1 MAHELGHNFGMRHDF
16 DDTLGGR
23 DNPCNGEGLMSYG
36 WFDQKLQWSTCS
48 KRDFAAHYFGYNWGC
63 KCLVDISGNNNNKV
77 IDK

>member
-1 MAHELGHNFGMRHDF
+1 MAHELAHNFGMRHDF
-16 DDTLGGR
+16 DDSLGGM

-36 WFDQKLQWSTCS
+36 WFDQKLRWSTCS
-48 KRDFAAHYFGYNWGC
+48 KIDFEAHYFGLNWGC